1 MKFLL
6 YTTTYGKSGSIQLS
20 RPGFWVPALAGVCAL
35 LIGAGRVGYLLAG
48 AEPAGVAQLQGS
60 GGPAWQTALKEQ
72 KQELVQ
78 ARDAAQDQL
87 NALAVRLGQMQ
98 AQMLRVE
105 ALGQRL
111 AEQAKLDK
119 SEFDFDQLPARGGP
133 AEPLQEDQPGGVD
146 FMRALDDLAL
156 QLDDRTR
163 QLEVLE
169 QVISQ
174 RQLKHAISPAG
185 RPIRKGWLSS
195 YFGKRTDPFTG
206 RREMHKGLDF
216 AGQSGADVLATA
228 AGVVTWAGKRYGY
241 GQLVEINHGSGV
253 ATRYG
258 HCKEILVKVGQ
269 RVKQGETI
277 ALMGSTGRSTGPHVH
292 YEVLKNG
299 QQVNPAR
306 YVQSGRQP
314 SGG

>member
-6 YTTTYGKSGSIQLS
+6 YTTTYGKSGSIQLN
-20 RPGFWVPALAGVCAL
+20 RPTFWMPAIAAVCTL
-35 LIGAGRVGYLLAG
+35 LLGAGRVGYLLAG
-48 AEPAGVAQLQGS
+48 AEPAGAAQARAGN
-60 GGPAWQTALKEQ
+60 GTVWQTALKEQ
-72 KQELVQ
+72 KQELVEV
-78 ARDAAQDQL
+78 RDAAQDQL

-133 AEPLQEDQPGGVD
+133 SEPLAGDPMSGVD
-146 FMRALDDLAL
+146 FMRALDELAL
-156 QLDDRTR
+156 QIDDRSR

-174 RQLKHAISPAG
+174 RQLRHATSPAG

-195 YFGKRTDPFTG
+195 YYGKRTDPFSG
-206 RREMHKGLDF
+206 RQEMHKGVDF

-258 HCKEILVKVGQ
+258 HCEKILVTVGQ
-269 RVKQGETI
+269 RVRQGETI

-306 YVQSGRQP
+306 YVQSGRPP

>member
-6 YTTTYGKSGSIQLS
+6 YTTTYGKSGSIQLQ
-20 RPGFWVPALAGVCAL
+20 RPVFWIPALLGVCGL
-35 LIGAGRVGYLLAG
+35 LLGAGQVGYLLAG
-48 AEPAGVAQLQGS
+48 AGAADATGAHAGDL
-60 GGPAWQTALKEQ
+60 AWQSALKEQ
-72 KQELVQ
+72 RQELVR
-78 ARDAAQDQL
+78 ARDAAQNQL

-98 AQMLRVE
+98 GQMLRVE

-111 AEQAKLDK
+111 AEKANLDK

-133 AEPLQEDQPGGVD
+133 AEPGTEEQMGGVD
-146 FMRALDDLAL
+146 FMHALDDLAL
-156 QLDDRTR
+156 QLDDRAR

-169 QVISQ
+169 QVLSQ
-174 RQLKHAISPAG
+174 RQLKHAMSPAG

-195 YFGKRTDPFTG
+195 YFGKRTDPFNG
-206 RREMHKGLDF
+206 RQEMHKGVDF
-216 AGQSGADVLATA
+216 AGQAGSDVLATA

-241 GQLVEINHGSGV
+241 GNLVEINHGSGIS
-253 ATRYG
+253 TRYG
-258 HCKEILVKVGQ
+258 HCEKILVKVGQ

-299 QQVNPAR
+299 RQINPAR
-306 YVQSGRQP
+306 YVQAGRQP
-314 SGG
+314 AGG

>member
-6 YTTTYGKSGSIQLS
+6 YTTTYGKSGSIQLH
-20 RPGFWVPALAGVCAL
+20 RPSFWVPVVIGVCL
-35 LIGAGRVGYLLAG
+35 LVFGAGRLGFLLAG
-48 AEPAGVAQLQGS
+48 ATPTDS
-60 GGPAWQTALKEQ
+60 GLDQPGEGAIWQTALKEQ
-72 KQELVQ
+72 KKELVQ

-111 AEQAKLDK
+111 AEQANLDK
-119 SEFDFDQLPARGGP
+119 AEFDFDQLPARGGP
-133 AEPLQEDQPGGVD
+133 AEPLADEQLSGVD
-146 FMRALDDLAL
+146 FMRALDDLAV
-156 QLDDRTR
+156 QIDDRAR

-174 RQLKHAISPAG
+174 RQIRHTMSPVG

-195 YFGKRTDPFTG
+195 YYGKRTDPFTG
-206 RREMHKGLDF
+206 RRQMHKGLDF
-216 AGQSGADVLATA
+216 AGRQGADVLATA

-241 GQLVEINHGSGV
+241 GNLVEINHGSGIS
-253 ATRYG
+253 TRYG
-258 HCKEILVKVGQ
+258 HCEKILVKVGQ
-269 RVKQGETI
+269 RVKQGETV

-292 YEVLKNG
+292 YEVLRNG
-299 QQVNPAR
+299 RQVNPAR
-306 YVQSGRQP
+306 YVQAGRQP